1 MSLNK
6 LVTVCTIACNA
17 EDTLSRFFNW
27 VYPRFEHIVIVT
39 SESEDNTVEIVQN
52 FVSVRP
58 ERFTHIHKEM
68 SSFAAHKQLSL
79 DAAPTEWKLIVDA
92 DEIFE
97 EHDWDTTINNMPSN
111 VNMISFP
118 RYNLQKDE
126 KHYHKESYPDFQTRL
141 VNSKVK
147 FDKSKPVHETL
158 LGEGPSYWMTRDG
171 VVTKILKSDPH
182 IIHWGHLRAEK
193 DLKMKSI
200 MRTKYAIW
208 DRMDGAQLLKSDNWF
223 AERNEQWDE
232 QIKELPESTY
242 LLVKQHL

>member
-1 MSLNK
+1 MSLSK

-17 EDTLSRFFNW
+17 EDTISRFFNW
-27 VYPRFEHIVIVT
+27 VYPRFENIVIVT
-39 SESEDNTVEIVQN
+39 SDSEDNTVEIAQN
-52 FVSVRP
+52 FASARP

-97 EHDWDTTINNMPSN
+97 EEDWDKAIKVMPSN
-111 VNMISFP
+111 INMLAFP

-126 KHYHKESYPDFQTRL
+126 EHYHKESYPDYQTRL

-147 FDKSKPVHETL
+147 FDKSKPVHEVL
-158 LGEGPSYWMTRDG
+158 IGEGRGSNNR
-171 VVTKILKSDPH
+171 PH
-182 IIHWGHLRAEK
+182 IIHWGHLRTEQ
-193 DLKMKSI
+193 DLKMKSM

-208 DRMDGAQLLKSDNWF
+208 DRADGAQLLKSDNWF

-232 QIKELPESTY
+232 QIEKLPKSTY
-242 LLVKQHL
+242 RLVKRHL